1 MVFGNGY
8 AAADD
13 VVGHE
18 LTHGYVEH
26 TAGLFYLHQSGA
38 LNESL
43 ADTIGEVID
52 HRNRSRQRL
61 GVEDRRG
68 PAGRWYTPQHEGSA
82 ALRPARPDDQPTMW
96 PPASGDDNGGVHRTP
111 ASATRRP
118 T

>member
-18 LTHGYVEH
+18 LTHGYVER

-38 LNESL
+38 INESL

-52 HRNRSRQRL
+52 HRNPATDNDAD
-61 GVEDRRG
+61 VEDRRG
-68 PAGRWYTPQHEGSA
+68 PAGRRLHPQHEG
-82 ALRPARPDDQPTMW
+82 PARS
-96 PPASGDDNGGVHRTP
+96 PAS
-111 ASATRRP
+111 P
-118 T
+118 TG